1 MGRKSELEKGIL
13 ATRAFKKFHRY
24 ENIKDIA
31 NHYGIYSFEELHK
44 LIKKYS
50 PIKDPSSFYICDL
63 IYVNQLHNK
72 KINRKQSF
80 HAICVNNLEA
90 LALFAGYDPAKI
102 FYGEAWFQ
110 NRKKKDKNIKRSDF
124 PDNYTKV
131 IDALRQRWQRLF
143 VDRNKLFMDWHKQQ
157 SKNFRRAVP
166 LSVEQTLR
174 DLKNKK

>member
-1 MGRKSELEKGIL
+1 MLLYASSMGRKSELEKGIL

-110 NRKKKDKNIKRSDF
+110 NRKKKDKNIKIR
-124 PDNYTKV
+124 
-131 IDALRQRWQRLF
+131 ILF
-143 VDRNKLFMDWHKQQ
+143 IVQILY
-157 SKNFRRAVP
+157 
-166 LSVEQTLR
+166 LYL
-174 DLKNKK
+174 